1 MKPLKTTKDRAAVL
15 ARLTES
21 AKRQQTGAG
30 ERGQQPSVA
39 VKILSAIPAGDSN
52 QKSAMLMTRNGGTLQ
67 ETGQTVLVRHV
78 GEGSVSAGAIVTP
91 EPCGRLGLC
100 FTRSVQVVQ
109 AGVTLYRPMRL
120 VGPIAPEG
128 GVAAAYTEPWSFGPW
143 QTRAMNYV
151 PRGWAT
157 SGYYAECDFSVA
169 PNGDPNSGWNSWIKL
184 MQPVRYEIA
193 SYAGEFCRQLYDVQK
208 GNAPF
213 TYGYGG
219 VSGGNL
225 AIGESSGIGVVSH
238 LSPIKIA
245 GLGPSGSGVMCVDG
259 ISASRSTVLGSNN
272 RYPVSTPEQGTPITG
287 RYYTSVVSMFYYRV
301 WIDGVDQTG
310 IRATFGQSGWAPE
323 PAEYL
328 GKTAWFDFWPR
339 YVVGLSKQGA
349 PGEVIPANG
358 TCNAVRQ
365 IGWIDPANN
374 GYPCRLGATDYSQAI
389 TVTGSRF
396 QLDFDVNGPFGLSTL
411 IMQTDTA
418 AGWLFTTP
426 SNTQQMEKQTGFISP
441 GIPQNGA
448 IIVRLTLN
456 WLESDR
462 PLLTYVRRDFTTTNG
477 WVTKTW
483 YYRPEPST
491 DFAGT
496 ISPSGYNV
504 KHGVWNPAAPAA
516 FKLFAGY
523 PQSGIGLEFRN
534 AGDGIIPKADWLTV
548 PQTIT
553 VTQV

>member
-1 MKPLKTTKDRAAVL
+1 MKKPLRATKDRAAVL

-21 AKRQQTGAG
+21 AKRQQAGAG
-30 ERGQQPSVA
+30 ERGQQPAIA
-39 VKILSAIPAGDSN
+39 VKILAAIPAGDSN
-52 QKSAMLMTRNGGTLQ
+52 QKSAMLMTRNGGVMQ

-100 FTRSVQVVQ
+100 FARSVQVVQ

-128 GVAAAYTEPWSFGPW
+128 GVVAAYTQPWLFGPW
-143 QTRAMNYV
+143 QTRALNYV
-151 PRGWAT
+151 PAGWTT
-157 SGYYAECDFSVA
+157 SGYYTECDFSA
-169 PNGDPNSGWNSWIKL
+169 AHSGVDSTYGFNLWFKY

-193 SYAGEFCRQLYDVQK
+193 SYAGEFCRQLYDEQRQIYRKQRGPLTV
-208 GNAPF
+208 
-213 TYGYGG
+213 
-219 VSGGNL
+219 
-225 AIGESSGIGVVSH
+225 GESDGLGVAGH
-238 LSPIKIA
+238 LSPLKISRLNA
-245 GLGPSGSGVMCVDG
+245 DGDGIMCVSG
-259 ISASRSTVLGSNN
+259 ITWNGNDQAIGSNVS
-272 RYPVSTPEQGTPITG
+272 YPITTPEQPTPITG
-287 RYYTSVVSMFYYRV
+287 RYYTSIRNIAYYRV

-339 YVVGLSKQGA
+339 YTIGLTRRGA
-349 PGEVIPANG
+349 SGEVIPPSE
-358 TCNAVRQ
+358 TLNAVRQ

-374 GYPCRLGATDYSQAI
+374 GHPCRLGATDYSQAI

-411 IMQTDTA
+411 IMQTDTT
-418 AGWLFTTP
+418 AGWSFTTP
-426 SNTQQMEKQTGFISP
+426 SNTQQMEKQSGFISP

-462 PLLTYVRRDFTTTNG
+462 PILSYNRWVYVASGVSGG
-477 WVTKTW
+477 WVIKTW
-483 YYRPEPST
+483 HYRPEPST
-491 DFAGT
+491 DFSGT
-496 ISPSGYNV
+496 IAPSGYNV
-504 KHGVWNPAAPAA
+504 RHGVWSPAAPAA
-516 FKLFAGY
+516 FKLFAG
-523 PQSGIGLEFRN
+523 SGANSYEFRN

-553 VTQV
+553 VAQV